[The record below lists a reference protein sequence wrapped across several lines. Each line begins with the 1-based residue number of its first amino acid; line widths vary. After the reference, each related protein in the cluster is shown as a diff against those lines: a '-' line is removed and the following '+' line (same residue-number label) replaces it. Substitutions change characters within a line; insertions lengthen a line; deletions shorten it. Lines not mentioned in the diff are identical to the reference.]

1 MISVSK
7 EKQSNRIESGE
18 QSAADL
24 PIDEPPSKSQLKR
37 EFRALFDLGE
47 TMADLPN
54 KQLAK
59 IALPDDVR
67 EILQRIRGMP
77 KRDARRRELRYLAKH
92 LNELDVTPIKAVL
105 DDIAAGRR
113 AEARKFQQLEELRDQ
128 ILSDPEQG
136 IASALAE
143 FPHIDR
149 QKLVQ
154 LARNHRKEV
163 EMNKAPSSARKLFKY
178 LRELQ

>member
-1 MISVSK
+1 MTK
-7 EKQSNRIESGE
+7 ENDNQTPDGVAPNQAE
-18 QSAADL
+18 L
-24 PIDEPPSKSQLKR
+24 PDDELPSKSQIKR

-59 IALPDDVR
+59 ISLPEDVS
-67 EILQRIRGMP
+67 EILKRIRGMP

-92 LNELDVTPIKAVL
+92 LNELDVAPIQAVL

-113 AEARKFQQLEELRDQ
+113 AEARKFHQLEELRDL
-128 ILSDPEQG
+128 ILADPEQG
-136 IASALAE
+136 IESALAE

-149 QKLVQ
+149 QKLMQ
-154 LARNHRKEV
+154 LVRNHRKETQL
-163 EMNKAPSSARKLFKY
+163 NKAPSSSRKLFKY

>member
-1 MISVSK
+1 MIHVTK
-7 EKQSNRIESGE
+7 ENQNGPLEN
-18 QSAADL
+18 SAQNSDQRL
-24 PIDEPPSKSQLKR
+24 DDEPPSKSQLKR

-59 IALPDDVR
+59 ISLPDDVS

-92 LNELDVTPIKAVL
+92 LNELDVAPIQAVL

-113 AEARKFQQLEELRDQ
+113 AEARKFHQLEEMRDL
-128 ILSDPEQG
+128 ILSNPEQG
-136 IASALAE
+136 IESALAE

-149 QKLVQ
+149 QKLMQ
-154 LARNHRKEV
+154 LVRNHRKETQA
-163 EMNKAPSSARKLFKY
+163 NKAPSSSRKLFKY

>member
-1 MISVSK
+1 MIRVTK
-7 EKQSNRIESGE
+7 ENDNKPLD
-18 QSAADL
+18 SASQNPAQL
-24 PIDEPPSKSQLKR
+24 PDEELPSKSQIKR

-47 TMADLPN
+47 AMADLPN

-59 IALPDDVR
+59 ISLPEDVS
-67 EILQRIRGMP
+67 EILKRIRGMP

-92 LNELDVTPIKAVL
+92 LNELDVAPIQAVL

-113 AEARKFQQLEELRDQ
+113 AEARKFHQLEEMRDK
-128 ILSDPEQG
+128 ILADPEQG
-136 IASALAE
+136 FDLALAE

-149 QKLVQ
+149 QKLMQ
-154 LARNHRKEV
+154 LVRNHRKETQL
-163 EMNKAPSSARKLFKY
+163 NKAPSSSRKLFKY

>member
-1 MISVSK
+1 MTK
-7 EKQSNRIESGE
+7 EMQNEPLDESSE
-18 QSAADL
+18 NPSEL
-24 PIDEPPSKSQLKR
+24 SEDELPSKSQLKR

-59 IALPDDVR
+59 ISLPEDVSD
-67 EILQRIRGMP
+67 ILKRIRGMP

-92 LNELDVTPIKAVL
+92 LNELDVTPIQAVL

-113 AEARKFQQLEELRDQ
+113 AEARKFHQLEELRDL
-128 ILSDPEQG
+128 ILNDPAQG
-136 IASALAE
+136 IESALAE

-149 QKLVQ
+149 QKLMQ
-154 LARNHRKEV
+154 LVRNHRKEV
-163 EMNKAPSSARKLFKY
+163 QTNKAPSSSRKLFKY